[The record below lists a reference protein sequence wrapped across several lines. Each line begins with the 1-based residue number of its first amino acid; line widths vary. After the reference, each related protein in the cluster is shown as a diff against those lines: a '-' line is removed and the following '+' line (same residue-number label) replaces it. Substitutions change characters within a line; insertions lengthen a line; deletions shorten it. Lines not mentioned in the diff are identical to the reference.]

1 MFRLSLLQQ
10 WAEAQGLE
18 LAAECHL
25 VRLSQAAQLI
35 RADKSTAD
43 QVITMIM
50 MTQLHIVTLLQVAN
64 LSSVCCNL
72 NSLQISRLLSLC
84 QDCPEVKSIIF
95 PNHVTCDM
103 FRTWSR

>member
-1 MFRLSLLQQ
+1 MIRCHRLSLLQQ

-25 VRLSQAAQLI
+25 LRLSQAAQLI

-43 QVITMIM
+43 QVSEVIM
-50 MTQLHIVTLLQVAN
+50 LMCLYSTLYTLSPQVAH

-84 QDCPEVKSIIF
+84 QDCPEV
-95 PNHVTCDM
+95 T
-103 FRTWSR
+103 